1 MTSGKYD
8 RLLDDRPSGKIEDTI
23 EGLIREIEKSEIKL
37 VDLRILEM
45 YYGGM
50 DAEVIADELRLSVA
64 TVKEVIK
71 AFEDGEYKTR

>member
-37 VDLRILEM
+37 ADLRNLYEQ
-45 YYGGM
+45 
-50 DAEVIADELRLSVA
+50 LRSKIICEHSWQRYIRDRLHRKQQSVLPN
-64 TVKEVIK
+64 TEEK
-71 AFEDGEYKTR
+71 